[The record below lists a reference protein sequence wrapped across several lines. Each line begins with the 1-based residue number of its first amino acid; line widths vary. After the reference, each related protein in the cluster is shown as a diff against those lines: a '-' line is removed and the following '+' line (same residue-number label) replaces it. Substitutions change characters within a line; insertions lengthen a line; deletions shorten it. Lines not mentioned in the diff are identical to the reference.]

1 MDSKIIYLTTIEK
14 AGPLRWSNRRLARRV
29 NRDLGEGRERL
40 PTGSSEGEAGW
51 ENLRINR
58 VGTSESKDT
67 ENTEQRMSCLQFD
80 KHSMFCVTS
89 PLKSSC
95 ISCCSRHPL
104 CSLSSVVNSPG
115 VVSESDSAPPVVKM
129 AQTKTLSLQ
138 WHESPSGILLIL
150 LIDSLRSPFG
160 LPEAVFLR
168 CAPILSKNPLSASS
182 W

>member
-104 CSLSSVVNSPG
+104 CSLCPLWSIPL
-115 VVSESDSAPPVVKM
+115 E
-129 AQTKTLSLQ
+129 L
-138 WHESPSGILLIL
+138 
-150 LIDSLRSPFG
+150 
-160 LPEAVFLR
+160 FLKAIPHR
-168 CAPILSKNPLSASS
+168 P